1 MPEPKMPEPK
11 MRERKL
17 PQSKMPERKMPDSN
31 GSSKHFLMVALGASA
46 GGLEACEAF
55 FKHMPAD
62 AGMTFAVV
70 MHLAPDHSS
79 ALAEILGRHTRMT
92 VEQAQ
97 DNTRVLPNHVY
108 IIPPNAT
115 LTVKDGLLS
124 VAPPDEPRGHRTPI
138 DSLFRSLAEDYGE
151 NAVCIML
158 SGTGTDGTLGLT
170 AVKENGGMA
179 MAQTLESAKY
189 DAILRSAI
197 ATGLVDHI
205 LPVESMPAKLLEYA
219 AHLTVLNG
227 SHHTIRQQIGKH
239 LGKIHGWL
247 RKRCGHDFS
256 QYKESTIARRVER
269 RMKALQIDT
278 VEHYVKTLEEQPEEC
293 DRLFKDLLIGVTQF
307 FRNPEGF
314 EVLAHDILPKLF
326 EGKEGDDQVRV
337 CVVGCASGE
346 EAYTLGILLCEQ
358 AQKVQNPP
366 KIQIF
371 ATDIDDRGLETAR
384 KGFYP
389 DSIAQQVSA
398 GRLER
403 FFLKQA
409 DGYQVKPTLREMVLF
424 STHSFIKDPPFS
436 RLDLIS
442 CRNVLIYLGPELQ
455 QKVVPLFHFALRAG
469 GYLFLGPSENISSH
483 PEMFRTID
491 KKHRIFER
499 NDARPAPGMKLPFS
513 GTGRPGLK
521 AAKDQETDAP
531 DLPRQLQR
539 LILEQYGPA
548 CVIVKE
554 TGEAVYFSGK
564 ISSYLQHPAGSPE
577 TNVINMA
584 REGLRIPLRTALHRA
599 VTQQERT
606 VQKKLPVQT
615 NGHVSHVD
623 LTVDP
628 ITAFAGS
635 HLYMILLE
643 EVAPVS
649 PLSLAASVPHTLP
662 DSGSDEIIRHLESEL
677 RSAHE
682 NAQAAFEE
690 LETANEELQSANEE
704 YQSTNEELETSKEE
718 MQSSHEELETVNAEL
733 SRRVSELDRI
743 NSDLQNLFAGT
754 QIATIF
760 LDGEM
765 RIKSFTPAAGS
776 VFRLIPGDV
785 GRPLTDLAGQFTG
798 VALQED
804 ITEVLKTLVPRE
816 RQLSL
821 ADGRHHQMLILPYR
835 TIHNVIDGVVITFT
849 DVTHLKQAQ
858 QEAED
863 ARTFAENIIR
873 TVRDPLLV
881 LDADLRVEAANQYF
895 YDTFQVS
902 ARETLNT
909 VLYDL
914 GNGQWDIPELRRLL
928 TELLPEKK
936 ILHDFR
942 VKHLFRGIGQ
952 KTMLLNARQI
962 QRQDG
967 GAPLILL
974 AIEDVTARELVNDT
988 LAHSEVRYR
997 AMFDSSPVAVFV
1009 CDTSAVI
1016 QDYNHRAQELWG
1028 RAPRRGDPSERYC
1041 GSLKLFL
1048 PDGSPL
1054 PLGESPIVGVL
1065 RTGVPA
1071 RNVEVTIERPDL
1083 SRIPVIVNFL
1093 PLINELGVITGAITS
1108 FDDLTE
1114 LKQAQELVRTSEAQ
1128 AQSLINAA
1136 PIGICMLDAGLRISH
1151 INPMARPLFELI
1163 GDPIGLALSDLLGQ
1177 SEFAGPMMERFRHT
1191 RDTGE
1196 TYRDAEFA
1204 AVPHR
1209 AYYDWQIHRIA
1220 LPGGQSGVVCYF
1232 TDITNHVLARQAL
1245 FDSEQRLSFMAESMP
1260 QKIFTATPN
1269 GSVNYLNALWMGF
1282 TGLPLDQMLGW
1293 GWDKFIYPADLEES
1307 VRVWMVSL
1315 ETGAPFEFVHRFRR
1329 FDGTYR
1335 WHLTRAHAM
1344 RDAAGEISLWLGSS
1358 TDIHEEKRIEE
1369 ELRRLNEDL
1378 NQFAFA
1384 ASHDLLEP
1392 LRMITSYSELLLESC
1407 REQVA
1412 EEASIYVG
1420 FISQGT
1426 QRMRGLLSD
1435 LLSFTEVGGGEA
1447 AVEPVDL
1454 EIVLGT
1460 VIQNLQAAI
1469 KESGTVLTHSP
1480 LPTVWG
1486 RQVHFVQLLQNLVSN
1501 AIKYRGKISPV
1512 VHVSAEQRHGEWL
1525 FAVADNGRGIAA
1537 EYHGQ
1542 VFGVF
1547 KRLHGKEIPGTGIG
1561 LAICQRVVERRGG
1574 RIWVESEVEQGAKF
1588 CFTLPL
1594 ENGGNR

>member
-1 MPEPKMPEPK
+1 M
-11 MRERKL
+11 
-17 PQSKMPERKMPDSN
+17 PQSK
-31 GSSKHFLMVALGASA
+31 GSSKQFLMVALGASA
-46 GGLEACEAF
+46 GGLEACETF
-55 FKHMPAD
+55 FDHMPD
-62 AGMTFAVV
+62 DTGMSFAVV
-70 MHLAPDHSS
+70 MHLAPNHSS
-79 ALAEILGRHTRMT
+79 ALAEILGRHTHMT
-92 VEQAQ
+92 VEQAE
-97 DNTRVLPNHVY
+97 DNTTVLPNHVY

-115 LTVKDGLLS
+115 LTIKDSILS
-124 VAPPDEPRGHRTPI
+124 VVPPDEPRGHRTPI
-138 DSLFRSLAEDYGE
+138 DSLFRSLAEDCGE

-158 SGTGTDGTLGLT
+158 SGTGTDGTLGLI

-179 MAQTLESAKY
+179 MAQTLDSAKY

-205 LPVESMPAKLLEYA
+205 LPVESMPAKLREYA
-219 AHLTVLNG
+219 THLTALNG
-227 SHHTIRQQIGKH
+227 SLNTIRKQIGKH

-256 QYKESTIARRVER
+256 QYKESTISRRVER
-269 RMKALQIDT
+269 RMKALQIEG
-278 VEHYVKTLEEQPEEC
+278 VEHYVRVLEEQPEEC

-314 EVLAHDILPKLF
+314 EVLARDILPKLF
-326 EGKEGDDQVRV
+326 EGKEADDPIRV

-358 AQKVQNPP
+358 AAKHDPPP

-384 KGFYP
+384 KGHYP
-389 DSIAQQVSA
+389 DNIAQQVSA

-424 STHSFIKDPPFS
+424 SSHSFIKDPPFS

-442 CRNVLIYLGPELQ
+442 CRNVMIYLGPELQ
-455 QKVVPLFHFALRAG
+455 QKVVPLFHYALRSG

-483 PEMFRTID
+483 PELFRTID

-499 NDARPAPGMKLPFS
+499 KDSRPVPGVKLPFMGAS
-513 GTGRPGLK
+513 RP
-521 AAKDQETDAP
+521 AAVRGKVADGDEP
-531 DLPRQLQR
+531 ELSKQLQR
-539 LILEQYGPA
+539 LILEEYAPA

-564 ISSYLQHPAGSPE
+564 VSRYLQHPAGSPE
-577 TNVINMA
+577 INVINMA

-599 VTQQERT
+599 VTGRERA
-606 VQKKLPVQT
+606 VQKQLPVQT
-615 NGHVSHVD
+615 NGNVSHVD
-623 LTVDP
+623 LTVEP
-628 ITAFAGS
+628 IPAFAGA

-643 EVAPVS
+643 EVSSIS
-649 PLSLAASVPHTLP
+649 PPGLAGSSPGTSGGTSEGQGP
-662 DSGSDEIIRHLESEL
+662 DIGSDEIIRHLESEL
-677 RSAHE
+677 RSAQE
-682 NAQAAFEE
+682 NTQAAFEE

-733 SRRVSELDRI
+733 GRRVNELDRI
-743 NSDLQNLFAGT
+743 NSDLQNLLSGT

-760 LDGEM
+760 LDEEL

-785 GRPLTDLAGQFTG
+785 GRPLTDLAAQFTG

-821 ADGRHHQMLILPYR
+821 ADGRHHQMRILPYR

-863 ARTFAENIIR
+863 AKTFAENIIR

-902 ARETLNT
+902 ARETLST
-909 VLYDL
+909 VLYEL

-928 TELLPEKK
+928 TELLPEQKV
-936 ILHDFR
+936 LHDFQ
-942 VKHLFRGIGQ
+942 VKHVFRDIGQ

-962 QRQDG
+962 HRQDG

-974 AIEDVTARELVNDT
+974 SIEDVTARELVNDA
-988 LAHSEVRYR
+988 LGLSEVRYR
-997 AMFDSSPVAVFV
+997 ALFESSPVAVFV
-1009 CDTSAVI
+1009 CDTSAII

-1028 RAPRRGDPSERYC
+1028 RAPLRGDPRECYC
-1041 GSLKLFL
+1041 GSLNLYL
-1048 PDGSPL
+1048 PDGTPMHHS
-1054 PLGESPIVGVL
+1054 ESPIIGVL
-1065 RTGVPA
+1065 RSGVPA
-1071 RNVEVTIERPDL
+1071 RNVEVIIGRPDG
-1083 SRIPVIVNFL
+1083 SRIPVVVNFL

-1108 FDDLTE
+1108 FDDLTVV
-1114 LKQAQELVRTSEAQ
+1114 KQAQEAVRASEVHL
-1128 AQSLINAA
+1128 QSMTNAA
-1136 PIGICMLDAGLRISH
+1136 PIGIYMVDADLRIIH
-1151 INPMARPLFELI
+1151 ANPMARPAFRI
-1163 GDPIGLALSDLLGQ
+1163 TGDPIGVALSDILGAR
-1177 SEFAGPMMERFRHT
+1177 EMTGPTLERFRHT

-1196 TYRDAEFA
+1196 PFRNPELAEGPNQPA
-1204 AVPHR
+1204 
-1209 AYYDWQIHRIA
+1209 YDWQIHRIA
-1220 LPGGQSGVVCYF
+1220 LPGGQHGVVCYF
-1232 TDITNHVLARQAL
+1232 TDITSHVLARQAL

-1260 QKIFTATPN
+1260 QKLFTAAPD
-1269 GSVNYLNALWMGF
+1269 GSVNYMNALWTEF
-1282 TGLPLDQMLGW
+1282 TGLPLDQLLGR
-1293 GWDKFIYPADLEES
+1293 GWDKIIYSADLEES
-1307 VRVWMVSL
+1307 TRLWKVSL
-1315 ETGAPFEFVHRFRR
+1315 ETGAPFEFVARFRR

-1344 RDAAGEISLWLGSS
+1344 RNAAGEISMWLGSS
-1358 TDIHEEKRIEE
+1358 TDIHEAKRIEE

-1384 ASHDLLEP
+1384 ASHDLMEP
-1392 LRMITSYSELLLESC
+1392 LRMISSYADLLRETLPEEL
-1407 REQVA
+1407 A
-1412 EEASIYVG
+1412 EEASMCVNY
-1420 FISQGT
+1420 ISLGT
-1426 QRMRGLLSD
+1426 QRMRELLAD
-1435 LLSFTEVGGGEA
+1435 LLSFTEAGGGAE
-1447 AVEPVDL
+1447 VIEPVNLDL
-1454 EIVLGT
+1454 VLRT
-1460 VIQNLQAAI
+1460 VLQNLREAV
-1469 KESGTVLTHSP
+1469 KESGAVVTHSP
-1480 LPTVWG
+1480 LPTVLG
-1486 RQVHFVQLLQNLVSN
+1486 RNAHFVQLLQNLIGN
-1501 AIKYRGKISPV
+1501 AIKYRGTSPPRV
-1512 VHVSAEQRHGEWL
+1512 QLSAGQRNGEWL
-1525 FAVADNGRGIAA
+1525 IAVADNGQGIAP
-1537 EYHGQ
+1537 EYHEQ

-1561 LAICQRVVERRGG
+1561 LAICQRVVERAGG
-1574 RIWVESEVEQGAKF
+1574 RIWVESEVEQGSKF

-1594 ENGGNR
+1594 RAQDHPTQ